1 MKQRK
6 GNKMEANIVSNGQ
19 MQNLFRIKSMMK
31 GFNSIDNLEYQ
42 LNDMKRKYLEI
53 LDMKNS
59 DNTKEFIADIKK
71 RIAAINLILE
81 A

>member
-1 MKQRK
+1 MKTK
-6 GNKMEANIVSNGQ
+6 GKYTMEANIVSNGQ

-53 LDMKNS
+53 LEMKNP
-59 DNTKEFIADIKK
+59 DNTREFIADIKK

-81 A
+81 V

>member
-1 MKQRK
+1 
-6 GNKMEANIVSNGQ
+6 MEANIVSNGQ